1 MGVLHLF
8 AHFLF
13 HCPQLWWL
21 RGARWS
27 WLRPEEDVAAGLD
40 CLILKIVLIEIISRF
55 LSSVAPPHSAGNLAQ
70 SGLWQGQ
77 RFVRFHYIHHYCCC
91 LSDINHCHCCCC
103 LLYLIVFLA
112 SSDHSL
118 LNKIISGNFSR
129 ALLVGRTDW
138 GPGEHVPSAWAGG
151 F

>member
-1 MGVLHLF
+1 MGVQPFF
-8 AHFLF
+8 ALFLF

-21 RGARWS
+21 CGARWS

-77 RFVRFHYIHHYCCC
+77 RFIGFHYFHHCCC
-91 LSDINHCHCCCC
+91 LF
-103 LLYLIVFLA
+103 LILRISLSSTRSSQATLA
-112 SSDHSL
+112 EHY
-118 LNKIISGNFSR
+118 
-129 ALLVGRTDW
+129 LLVGQTEDLASMYQVL
-138 GPGEHVPSAWAGG
+138 ELVG
-151 F
+151 FNTLIYWYILYILSWWVLI

>member
-27 WLRPEEDVAAGLD
+27 WLRPEEDVAAGLN

-77 RFVRFHYIHHYCCC
+77 RFVGFYYHWCC
-91 LSDINHCHCCCC
+91 LF
-103 LLYLIVFLA
+103 LILRLSLSSTRSSQATLA
-112 SSDHSL
+112 EHY
-118 LNKIISGNFSR
+118 
-129 ALLVGRTDW
+129 LLVGQTEDLASMYQVL
-138 GPGEHVPSAWAGG
+138 ELVG
-151 F
+151 FNTLIYWYILYILSWWVLI